1 MPNSDERMNV
11 FPPVSKSEWI
21 AKVEADLKGVSYA
34 GLRSAAPGGPALE
47 PLYSAE
53 DVEELRDPGLPGIFP
68 YLRGASPLGGWQI
81 RQEYDEP
88 RPGVCR
94 EMIKQ
99 DLERGVE
106 ALWLR
111 LGPRRGCR
119 VLTIDELDELLA
131 SVDLQTTSVCVD
143 GGADA
148 LAVASGLLAIA
159 KRRGVEYGGLAGGLG
174 FDPIGLLAAE
184 GCIQGGLGARSAELQ
199 DLAMWC
205 SENAPGLRTANVSS
219 DPYDGG
225 GASIVQE
232 LAYTIATGI
241 AYLRQLTDAG
251 MSVDAAARQIG
262 FSYAVSSDF
271 FTQVAKLRAA
281 RWLWAKV
288 VFSAGG
294 EAASAAMQMHCRTS
308 RFTKS
313 QVDPWVNMLRVTA
326 ECTAAVLGG
335 AQSIATLPFDCVIG
349 SPDELARRIA
359 RNTQVV
365 LREESHL
372 GKVAD
377 PAGGSWFVERLTSD
391 LARGAWKELRSIES
405 GGGVVRA
412 LGSGKMVD
420 AIRDVADERE
430 KVLSKREAA
439 LVGVSEFPNLHEDAI
454 DRASVS
460 DKELQ
465 ALLKASLESLDLA
478 ANRDRLLAVARS
490 VKDEARAPGSLTEA
504 CVDATSNGADMYSV
518 ATVLQHGQPDF
529 HVEPILQW
537 RASEIWERQRERSDR
552 QQTRPTAFL
561 ANLGSISSH
570 TARATWAQNLLAAV
584 GVDAVANDGFDA
596 VDSLAAA
603 WKSSATGLAVICGS
617 DADYETMLEPAVA
630 ALKNAG
636 CDLVLVAGRPGERE
650 GAIRELGASDFVF
663 VGADVLRVMT
673 RVLDAMG
680 VQG

>member
-1 MPNSDERMNV
+1 MNV

-21 AKVEADLKGVSYA
+21 EKVEADLKGASYA
-34 GLRSAAPGGPALE
+34 GLRSAAPGGPELE
-47 PLYSAE
+47 PLYTAE
-53 DVEELRDPGLPGIFP
+53 DVVGLLDPGLPGIVP
-68 YLRGASPLGGWQI
+68 YLRGASPLGGWAI
-81 RQEYDEP
+81 RQEYDET
-88 RPGVCR
+88 RPDVCK
-94 EMIKQ
+94 EMIRQ
-99 DLERGVE
+99 DAERGVE

-119 VLTIDELDELLA
+119 VLTIDELDELLSA
-131 SVDLQTTSVCVD
+131 VDLRKTSVCVD
-143 GGADA
+143 GGSDA
-148 LAVASGLLAIA
+148 LAVASGFLAVA
-159 KRRGVEYGGLAGGLG
+159 KRRGVGYGELEGGFG

-184 GCIQGGLGARSAELQ
+184 GCIQGGLHARAAELR

-205 SENAPGLRTANVSS
+205 SNHAPGLRAANVSS

-241 AYLRQLTDAG
+241 EYLRQLTDAG
-251 MSVDAAARQIG
+251 LSVDAAARQIG

-271 FTQVAKLRAA
+271 FAQVAKLRAA

-288 VFSAGG
+288 VLSAGG
-294 EAASAAMQMHCRTS
+294 EAGSAAMHIHCRTS
-308 RFTKS
+308 RFTKTRL
-313 QVDPWVNMLRVTA
+313 DPWVNMLRVTA

-349 SPDELARRIA
+349 SADELARRVA

-391 LARGAWKELRSIES
+391 LARAAWDELRSIEA
-405 GGGVVRA
+405 GGGVVQA

-420 AIRDVADERE
+420 AIHGVADERE
-430 KVLSKREAA
+430 KILSKRKAA
-439 LVGVSEFPNLHEDAI
+439 LVGVSEFPNLREDAI
-454 DRASVS
+454 ERASVS

-465 ALLKASLESLDLA
+465 ALLKASLESLDLG
-478 ANRDRLLAVARS
+478 ANRDRLLAVARA
-490 VKDEARAPGSLTEA
+490 VKDEGRAPGALTET
-504 CVDATSNGADMYSV
+504 CVEATSNGADMYSV

-537 RASEIWERQRERSDR
+537 RESEIWERQRERSDR
-552 QQTRPTAFL
+552 QEPRPMAFL
-561 ANLGSISSH
+561 ANLGPISSH

-584 GVDAVANDGFDA
+584 GIDAVTSDGFEAADA
-596 VDSLAAA
+596 LAAA

-617 DADYETMLEPAVA
+617 DADYETMLEPAVE
-630 ALKNAG
+630 ALKKAG

-650 GAIRELGASDFVF
+650 SAIRELGASEFIF
-663 VGADVLRVMT
+663 VGADVLSVMT

-680 VQG
+680 VPA

>member
-1 MPNSDERMNV
+1 MNV

-21 AKVEADLKGVSYA
+21 EKVEADLKGASYA
-34 GLRSAAPGGPALE
+34 GLRSAAPGGPELE
-47 PLYSAE
+47 PLYTAE
-53 DVEELRDPGLPGIFP
+53 DVVGLLDPGLPGIVP
-68 YLRGASPLGGWQI
+68 YLRGASPLGGWAI
-81 RQEYDEP
+81 RQEYDET
-88 RPGVCR
+88 RPDVCK
-94 EMIKQ
+94 EMIRQ
-99 DLERGVE
+99 DAERGVE

-119 VLTIDELDELLA
+119 VLTIDELDELLSA
-131 SVDLQTTSVCVD
+131 VDLRKASVCVD
-143 GGADA
+143 GGSDA
-148 LAVASGLLAIA
+148 LAVASGFLAVA
-159 KRRGVEYGGLAGGLG
+159 KRRGVGYGELEGGFG

-184 GCIQGGLGARSAELQ
+184 GCIQGGLHARTAELR

-205 SENAPGLRTANVSS
+205 SNHAPGLRAANVSS

-241 AYLRQLTDAG
+241 EYLRQLTDAG
-251 MSVDAAARQIG
+251 LSVDAAARQIG

-271 FTQVAKLRAA
+271 FAQVAKLRAA

-288 VFSAGG
+288 VLSAGG
-294 EAASAAMQMHCRTS
+294 EAGSAAMHIHCRTS
-308 RFTKS
+308 RFTKTRL
-313 QVDPWVNMLRVTA
+313 DPWVNMLRVTA

-349 SPDELARRIA
+349 SADELARRVA

-391 LARGAWKELRSIES
+391 LARAAWDELRSIEA
-405 GGGVVRA
+405 GGGVVQA

-420 AIRDVADERE
+420 AIHGVADERE
-430 KVLSKREAA
+430 KILSKRKAA
-439 LVGVSEFPNLHEDAI
+439 LVGVSEFPNLREDAI
-454 DRASVS
+454 ERASVS

-465 ALLKASLESLDLA
+465 ALLKASLESLDLG
-478 ANRDRLLAVARS
+478 ANRDRLLAVARA
-490 VKDEARAPGSLTEA
+490 VKDEGRAPGALTET
-504 CVDATSNGADMYSV
+504 CVEATSNGADMYSV

-537 RASEIWERQRERSDR
+537 RESEIWERQRERSDR
-552 QQTRPTAFL
+552 QEPRPMAFL
-561 ANLGSISSH
+561 ANLGPISSH

-584 GVDAVANDGFDA
+584 GIDAVTSDGFEAADA
-596 VDSLAAA
+596 LAAA

-617 DADYETMLEPAVA
+617 DADYETMLEPAVE
-630 ALKNAG
+630 ALKKAG

-650 GAIRELGASDFVF
+650 SAIRELGASEFIF
-663 VGADVLRVMT
+663 VGADVLSVMT

-680 VQG
+680 VPA